1 MKYPVAKPDLSK
13 LEKKYLNEAINSG
26 WISSSGN
33 YIDKFE
39 SQFAK
44 KCSVDHAIAVSNGT
58 VALHLALMALGIG
71 KGDEVIVPSLTYIAS
86 ANAVRYVGANPVFCD
101 VSKETWC
108 MTYESIEKVITKR
121 TKCIIVVHLYGNV
134 ANMDQ
139 VNLLARKRNIKVIE
153 DAAEATFAKF
163 NRKPVGS
170 LSDVA
175 TFSFYGNKIITSGEG
190 GALTTNNNDLAKQ
203 IRLLKGQGMSDTK
216 RYFFPIIGYNY
227 RMTNICAAILC
238 AQLERV
244 DTLIEKRERINH
256 LYE

>member
-121 TKCIIVVHLYGNV
+121 TKCIIVVHLY
-134 ANMDQ
+134 
-139 VNLLARKRNIKVIE
+139 
-153 DAAEATFAKF
+153 
-163 NRKPVGS
+163 
-170 LSDVA
+170 
-175 TFSFYGNKIITSGEG
+175 
-190 GALTTNNNDLAKQ
+190 
-203 IRLLKGQGMSDTK
+203 
-216 RYFFPIIGYNY
+216 
-227 RMTNICAAILC
+227 
-238 AQLERV
+238 
-244 DTLIEKRERINH
+244 
-256 LYE
+256 